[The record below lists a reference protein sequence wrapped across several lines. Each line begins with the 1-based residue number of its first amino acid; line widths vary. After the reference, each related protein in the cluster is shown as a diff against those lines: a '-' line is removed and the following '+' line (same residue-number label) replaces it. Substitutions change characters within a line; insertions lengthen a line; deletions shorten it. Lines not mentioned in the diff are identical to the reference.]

1 MDVKDKSPA
10 SLAANSAQDQHVR
23 HRQPTH
29 DHRHQPVQ
37 VEEGHPY
44 LRQILGAQDRVL
56 AVEEARGDHDR
67 RVVDPAE
74 TRHHA
79 DRDEE
84 QDRQQVEAPRE
95 EERAKEASQ
104 AALRWIPL
112 IVYLLIAGYI
122 AFTVI
127 SMWMG
132 YIAQLR
138 SF

>member
-1 MDVKDKSPA
+1 M
-10 SLAANSAQDQHVR
+10 
-23 HRQPTH
+23 
-29 DHRHQPVQ
+29 
-37 VEEGHPY
+37 
-44 LRQILGAQDRVL
+44 L

-79 DRDEE
+79 HRDEE
-84 QDRQQVEAPRE
+84 QDRQQVEPPRE
-95 EERAKEASQ
+95 GERAKEASQ